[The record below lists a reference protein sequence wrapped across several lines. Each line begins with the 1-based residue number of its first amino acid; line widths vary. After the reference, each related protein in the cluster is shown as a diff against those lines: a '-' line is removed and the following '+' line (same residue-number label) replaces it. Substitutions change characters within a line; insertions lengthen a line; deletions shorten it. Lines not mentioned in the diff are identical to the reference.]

1 MVHHSS
7 NMTHTIYISHLNS
20 YYLLLI
26 SVNHSLC
33 IGTLHPMIY
42 HCLGFIFMVLLITGA
57 KTNPTLNPT
66 TIQTFSYQPYCN
78 NMPALCWHGGTLYTA
93 QSLCPV
99 IPHRDCRLRGKFP
112 QVRRRSGELL
122 MERKQ
127 NVKRCKLIIADR
139 YWLADHFFSRWQ
151 LGARYLGCVMP
162 QSGNGD
168 GG

>member
-1 MVHHSS
+1 MVHHYS
-7 NMTHTIYISHLNS
+7 NRTHTIYISHLNS

-57 KTNPTLNPT
+57 KTIPQSNNYSKIFLSTE
-66 TIQTFSYQPYCN
+66 YCN
-78 NMPALCWHGGTLYTA
+78 NTPALCWHGGTLYAA

-99 IPHRDCRLRGKFP
+99 IPHRDCRLRGKFLH
-112 QVRRRSGELL
+112 VRRRSGELL
-122 MERKQ
+122 MERRQ

-139 YWLADHFFSRWQ
+139 YWLADHFFSR
-151 LGARYLGCVMP
+151 
-162 QSGNGD
+162 
-168 GG
+168 